1 MIFGWCWCCCEDSR
15 SRLARD
21 YTDIE
26 ISDTFWHEVT
36 HAILDDMNHELCLDG
51 AILSVRFQKT

>member
-1 MIFGWCWCCCEDSR
+1 MISGRCWCCKDSR

-21 YTDIE
+21 YSDIE

-36 HAILDDMNHELCLDG
+36 HTILHDTNHELCLNE
-51 AILSVRFQKT
+51 AIHLVRFQET

>member
-1 MIFGWCWCCCEDSR
+1 MISGRCWCCDGSR
-15 SRLARD
+15 CGLARY

-26 ISDTFWHEVT
+26 ISDTFWHEVS
-36 HAILDDMNHELCLDG
+36 HAILDDMNHELCLNG

>member
-1 MIFGWCWCCCEDSR
+1 MISGRGWCCDGSR
-15 SRLARD
+15 CGLARE

-36 HAILDDMNHELCLDG
+36 HAILDDMNHELCLNG
-51 AILSVRFQKT
+51 AILSVRFRET

>member
-1 MIFGWCWCCCEDSR
+1 MISVRCWCCDGSR
-15 SRLARD
+15 CGLARD

-36 HAILDDMNHELCLDG
+36 HAILDDMSHELCLNG
-51 AILSVRFQKT
+51 AILSVRFRET